1 MARLTKTKLLALIS
15 QEIQN
20 SLGFYSSDLA
30 TQRKNALKY
39 YLGEPLG
46 NEVEGRSSVVSQDIL
61 EVVESILPSLMRMFT
76 QSDKVVNFEPTH
88 PEDVPYAEQITDYCN
103 FIFNHDNDGFG
114 ILQSMFK
121 TALLQKNGFCK
132 VYWKTSKEQKKERY
146 KNLDETQYQA
156 LLIDDEVEVIDVK
169 ENVDEQAE
177 VLTEPGM
184 EGMAEQVITS
194 YDVEVRR
201 VKEYGR
207 VAIDPV
213 PPEEI
218 LVSPR
223 AKTLQD
229 CDFIAHRVTKTV
241 SELINMGFDK
251 KDVES
256 LPSAEMEVFNT
267 EAMIR
272 RNYDDATTELNV
284 SNIDPS
290 MRVVMITECYMRADI
305 DGDGIAELRKIVVG
319 GSGNNS
325 YVILENEE
333 ISVLPFAMCVA
344 IPMPFRFFGL
354 SMYDL
359 LADVQ
364 LMSTSIMRQTLD
376 NMYMQN
382 SARTVVVDGQAN
394 LDDLLTTRPG
404 SIVRVKSPN
413 AVTPLQ
419 TPNFLNEGLS
429 MLKKI
434 DEVKEKRSG
443 VPNQL
448 MGLNPDTIN
457 KSHTTAQSVNQMM
470 NSSTQ
475 RIELIARS
483 FAEGVKE
490 IFKNVLSV
498 VCEYQDRERII
509 RLRGKFVSID
519 PREWVNR
526 YDCTVQVGL
535 GTGNQD
541 QRLEVLG
548 KVLGVQEKLL
558 QAGDMGLVTPQ
569 NIYNTLENYLQ
580 NSGYKDASQFF
591 VNPATV
597 PPKPPKEPQVD
608 PAIQLAQ
615 QDLQMRQQKAQADIE
630 LKAQKQKADEV
641 FKAGKLDLDQQKLAT
656 DIINKEKG
664 NQMEK
669 EKLASKIIDSAMISE
684 SYR

>member
-272 RNYDDATTELNV
+272 RNYDDSTTELNV

-630 LKAQKQKADEV
+630 LKAQKQKADEM

-656 DIINKEKG
+656 DIIKQEKG

>member
-177 VLTEPGM
+177 ALIEPGM

-229 CDFIAHRVTKTV
+229 CDFIAHRVSKTV

-272 RNYDDATTELNV
+272 RNYDDSTTELNV

-394 LDDLLTTRPG
+394 LDDLLTNRPG

-470 NSSTQ
+470 QSSTQ

-591 VNPATV
+591 VNPATT
-597 PPKPPKEPQVD
+597 PPKPPKQPQVD

>member
-229 CDFIAHRVTKTV
+229 CDFIAHRVSKTV

-272 RNYDDATTELNV
+272 RNYDDSTTELNV

-591 VNPATV
+591 VNPATT
-597 PPKPPKEPQVD
+597 PPQPPKEPQVD

-630 LKAQKQKADEV
+630 LKAQKQKADEM

-656 DIINKEKG
+656 DIIKQEKG